1 MLSEIKKIEKKRR
14 ILNKKVIFYIDLRFS
29 LWYNIPRKEVPVMDS
44 IEDMQL
50 DFLDLFGVMVNGTEV
65 PAFDQSGRRW
75 YRLSA
80 LFQALELQ
88 GVGDG
93 SLSSKP
99 GNLFPNGEFQKHKG
113 IWYGSTEGLSQ
124 FANYLYRSQLWLTND
139 QDKET
144 AQTRFLVITQWLSG
158 VDDGGGTPDTEDGN
172 GTAEQALENGMAH
185 ETNANAYPPPAET
198 GNERIPS
205 DDVEISKPVDMPTVK
220 PTGIDMGLFERLY
233 NNLLER
239 VPYMASCLSIPSDA
253 SMAWKLF
260 AVMAVGYLR
269 GSEPIVRPQ
278 NDSDGVW
285 GQDEYLHVSEAIRR
299 SLLFGQ

>member
-1 MLSEIKKIEKKRR
+1 
-14 ILNKKVIFYIDLRFS
+14 
-29 LWYNIPRKEVPVMDS
+29 MDS

-99 GNLFPNGEFQKHKG
+99 GNLFPNSGEFQKHKG

-139 QDKET
+139 QDSSFWKSFSCCKRPSFQSFKRGIQARQSGLRWRHCSPALSLST
-144 AQTRFLVITQWLSG
+144 AMTTW
-158 VDDGGGTPDTEDGN
+158 
-172 GTAEQALENGMAH
+172 H
-185 ETNANAYPPPAET
+185 PA
-198 GNERIPS
+198 S
-205 DDVEISKPVDMPTVK
+205 
-220 PTGIDMGLFERLY
+220 
-233 NNLLER
+233 
-239 VPYMASCLSIPSDA
+239 AA
-253 SMAWKLF
+253 
-260 AVMAVGYLR
+260 
-269 GSEPIVRPQ
+269 
-278 NDSDGVW
+278 
-285 GQDEYLHVSEAIRR
+285 
-299 SLLFGQ
+299 

>member
-1 MLSEIKKIEKKRR
+1 
-14 ILNKKVIFYIDLRFS
+14 
-29 LWYNIPRKEVPVMDS
+29 MDS

-99 GNLFPNGEFQKHKG
+99 GNLFPNSGEFQKHKG

-198 GNERIPS
+198 GNERIPP
-205 DDVEISKPVDMPTVK
+205 DDIEISKPVDMPAAK
-220 PTGIDMGLFERLY
+220 PTGIDMALFERLY
-233 NNLLER
+233 SNLQDR
-239 VPYMASCLSIPSDA
+239 VPYIASCLSIPSDA
-253 SMAWKLF
+253 SAAWKLF
-260 AVMAVGYLR
+260 AVMAAGYLR
-269 GSEPIVRPQ
+269 GSEPIMRPQ

-285 GQDEYLHVSEAIRR
+285 GQEQCLCVSEAIRR
-299 SLLFGQ
+299 SLLFG

>member
-1 MLSEIKKIEKKRR
+1 
-14 ILNKKVIFYIDLRFS
+14 
-29 LWYNIPRKEVPVMDS
+29 MDS

-99 GNLFPNGEFQKHKG
+99 GNLFSNSGEFQKHKG

-144 AQTRFLVITQWLSG
+144 AQTRFLVITQWLSS
-158 VDDGGGTPDTEDGN
+158 VDNGGGTP

-220 PTGIDMGLFERLY
+220 PTGIDMGLFDRMY
-233 NNLLER
+233 DNLSAR
-239 VPYMASCLSIPSDA
+239 IPYLASCLSISNSA
-253 SMAWKLF
+253 LAGEKMF
-260 AVMAVGYLR
+260 AVLAMGYLR
-269 GSEPIVRPQ
+269 GSEPIMRPQ
-278 NDSDGVW
+278 DDSDGMW
-285 GQDEYLHVSEAIRR
+285 GQDEHLCVSEAIRR
-299 SLLFGQ
+299 SMLFGQ

>member
-1 MLSEIKKIEKKRR
+1 
-14 ILNKKVIFYIDLRFS
+14 
-29 LWYNIPRKEVPVMDS
+29 MDS

-99 GNLFPNGEFQKHKG
+99 GNLFPNSGEFQKHKG

-144 AQTRFLVITQWLSG
+144 AQTRFLVITQWLSS
-158 VDDGGGTPDTEDGN
+158 VDNGGGTP
-172 GTAEQALENGMAH
+172 GTAEQAPENGMAH

-198 GNERIPS
+198 GNERIPP
-205 DDVEISKPVDMPTVK
+205 DDIEISKPVDMPAAK
-220 PTGIDMGLFERLY
+220 PTGIDMALFERLY
-233 NNLLER
+233 SNLQDR
-239 VPYMASCLSIPSDA
+239 VPYMASCLSIPSNT

-260 AVMAVGYLR
+260 AVMAAGYLR
-269 GSEPIVRPQ
+269 GSEPIMRPQ

-285 GQDEYLHVSEAIRR
+285 GQEQCLCVSEAIRR
-299 SLLFGQ
+299 SLLFG

>member
-1 MLSEIKKIEKKRR
+1 MNDTEGLQLDPANLSEITI
-14 ILNKKVIFYIDLRFS
+14 
-29 LWYNIPRKEVPVMDS
+29 
-44 IEDMQL
+44 
-50 DFLDLFGVMVNGTEV
+50 NGTMV
-65 PAFDQSGRRW
+65 PMFKQFGKQW
-75 YRLSA
+75 YQLITLLR
-80 LFQALELQ
+80 ALEFPETGFGGLPT
-88 GVGDG
+88 
-93 SLSSKP
+93 KI
-99 GNLFPNGEFQKHKG
+99 GNQFWDSGEFLKYKD
-113 IWYGSTEGLSQ
+113 IWYGTAKGLSLYAEDLQ
-124 FANYLYRSQLWLTND
+124 VYQYLPTGSPK
-139 QDKET
+139 DKHT
-144 AQTRFLVITQWLSG
+144 ARVRQTILNQWLPSL
-158 VDDGGGTPDTEDGN
+158 DDGS
-172 GTAEQALENGMAH
+172 GTAEQAPENGMEYESNTDAV
-185 ETNANAYPPPAET
+185 PPPAET
-198 GNERIPS
+198 GNERIPP
-205 DDVEISKPVDMPTVK
+205 DDIEPVDMPTVK